1 MTNLGDWMWSA
12 LNFGN
17 PAHRV
22 RWKLEE
28 VKILLAEL
36 DKVNIDLPEVLKAK
50 DKLNT
55 LYRNLEEQLMGK
67 PNFA

>member
-1 MTNLGDWMWSA
+1 MWSA

-28 VKILLAEL
+28 IKIQLKKL
-36 DKVNIDLPEVLKAK
+36 DKVNIDSPEELKAK

-55 LYRNLEEQLMGK
+55 LYRNLEELLREK
-67 PNFA
+67 PNFT